1 LELSILAGPS
11 VAGLSIFI
19 CSALQVG
26 ISAHL
31 GVDYLGA
38 LQFMGLVLDLKLVA
52 GGVQISLDLRLA
64 LAHIVAGIS

>member
-1 LELSILAGPS
+1 M
-11 VAGLSIFI
+11 
-19 CSALQVG
+19 C
-26 ISAHL
+26 
-31 GVDYLGA
+31 GA